1 MDIIA
6 EEWRPVPGAEGR
18 YEVSSLG
25 RVKSLRRVVCCGRRK
40 GKTTYRT
47 VPEKILKPG
56 LDQDGYH
63 QVLIANKEG
72 EKFKNVKIH
81 QLVAAAFLGNRPRGT
96 WVLHGPNG
104 RNDNSVSNL
113 YYGTPAQN
121 VQDKWRDGT
130 IVLGEQH
137 HKAKLTQ
144 QNVLAIRDCHAKGM
158 TMKDIAKIYG
168 VNQTAIHKII
178 SRVNW
183 KWL

>member
-1 MDIIA
+1 MNIIA

-18 YEVSSLG
+18 YEVSNLG
-25 RVKSLRRVVCCGRRK
+25 RVKSLRRVVSCGIRR
-40 GKTTYRT
+40 GKPQTRT
-47 VPEKILKPG
+47 VPEKILSPG
-56 LDQDGYH
+56 KDTDGYDLVH
-63 QVLIANKEG
+63 FSWKEK
-72 EKFKNVKIH
+72 EKPKPCTVHK
-81 QLVAAAFLGNRPRGT
+81 LVAMAFLGPKPEGC

-104 RNDNSVSNL
+104 KEDNSVENL

-158 TMKDIAKIYG
+158 TMKEIAKIYG